1 MSNALTIAKPDTL
14 APKKK
19 REKICLIETQPEADW
34 FVSAKPH
41 RLRRKEHVDD
51 RL

>member
-1 MSNALTIAKPDTL
+1 MSHALTIVEPATL

-34 FVSAKPH
+34 FV
-41 RLRRKEHVDD
+41 RLRPSEDGKCGTYASR
-51 RL
+51 